1 MEQNSRPMMKAT
13 GLIIEAI
20 GLPLLQNQPALS
32 VRLLTGR
39 RDDTPAVLASH
50 VYP

>member
-1 MEQNSRPMMKAT
+1 MMKAT

-20 GLPLLQNQPALS
+20 DLALLQNQPALI

-39 RDDTPAVLASH
+39 RDDTPDALASH